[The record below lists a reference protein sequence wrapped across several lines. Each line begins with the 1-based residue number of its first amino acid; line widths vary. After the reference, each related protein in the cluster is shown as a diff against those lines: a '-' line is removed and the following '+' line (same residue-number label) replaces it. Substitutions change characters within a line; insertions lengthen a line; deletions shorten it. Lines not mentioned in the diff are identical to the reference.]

1 MAENDLFSEE
11 SAERVKHIL
20 FDDTEERR
28 VKGKAPIWRVPKL
41 LLDINRNLYIP
52 QVLSLGPY
60 HYHDF
65 KVEDASIGVSQFG
78 ERMTSTQAS
87 YKLKLESAAA
97 VSGILRFHDQ
107 KLDQIVPMFEEKWSN
122 FQSFYN
128 LSDIES
134 ENSDKNSGNFA
145 LMMVLDSLFLM
156 HFLSRRDHGERR
168 VEIMCDILKLENQI
182 PLFAFEEVFKFK
194 FPRSLDLA
202 SSLELLL
209 EKAYEQ
215 LSPFDLFHEIPP
227 CTSSEQNYP
236 AIEKEPEP
244 HLLGCMHAIISP
256 HLAIGNLGDHDP
268 EPTLLQ
274 RISRFLDQYVV
285 AKVCAIFFCFTRP
298 TERNRL
304 IKEYTAGELAMAGIK
319 FKSFSIL
326 SSNIRL
332 DGCSRTLYLPRMTV
346 SPLHIEVLVCNL
358 AALEDID
365 RTRRTS
371 VTTFIHLMNCLIK
384 TPEDVRVL
392 RKSKVISLQSISTN
406 EDIAEIWRRMGSSFN
421 HNKDDFH
428 VKRLKDALNDLL
440 VDSYHQ
446 TKIKIKI
453 NKVKIFLRKLYDEF
467 HERYWSK
474 RLNVIALVVATVIL
488 VATVIQA
495 RCSLWA
501 CNSKNTK

>member
-1 MAENDLFSEE
+1 MAEKDFFSKE

-28 VKGKAPIWRVPKL
+28 VKGNAPIWRVPKL
-41 LLDINRNLYIP
+41 LLDINPHLYIP

-60 HYHDF
+60 YYHNC
-65 KVEDASIGVSQFG
+65 KVEDTSIGVSLFH
-78 ERMTSTQAS
+78 ERMTSTIEAS
-87 YKLKLESAAA
+87 YNLKLKSAAA

-128 LSDIES
+128 LPDIES
-134 ENSDKNSGNFA
+134 ENSDKSGNFA

-156 HFLSRRDHGERR
+156 HFLSRRDHGEHR

-182 PLFAFEEVFKFK
+182 PLFAFEEVFNKFE
-194 FPRSLDLA
+194 FPQSLDLA
-202 SSLELLL
+202 SSLSRLLK
-209 EKAYEQ
+209 KAYEQ

-227 CTSSEQNYP
+227 
-236 AIEKEPEP
+236 AIEKEP
-244 HLLGCMHAIISP
+244 HLLGYMHATISP
-256 HLAIGNLGDHDP
+256 HLAIGNLEDHDP

-298 TERNRL
+298 TEGNRL

-319 FKSFSIL
+319 FKSFFLL

-346 SPLHIEVLVCNL
+346 SSLHIQVLVCNL

-365 RTRRTS
+365 WTRRTS
-371 VTTFIHLMNCLIK
+371 MTTFIHLMNCLIK
-384 TPEDVRVL
+384 TPEDVQVL
-392 RKSKVISLQSISTN
+392 RKSEVISLQSISSN
-406 EDIAEIWRRMGSSFN
+406 KDIAEIWGRMGSSFN
-421 HNKDDFH
+421 HNKDDIH
-428 VKRLKDALNDLL
+428 VEQLKGALDDLL
-440 VDSYHQ
+440 VDGYHQ

-453 NKVKIFLRKLYDEF
+453 NKAKIVLWKFYDEF
-467 HERYWSK
+467 HDQYLSK
-474 RLNVIALVVATVIL
+474 RLKVIALVVATVIL
-488 VATVIQA
+488 VATLIQTY
-495 RCSLWA
+495 CSLWG